1 MPVDKTKTILDRL
14 PAAVRHAL
22 LLFIGAL
29 LSWAAT
35 AVAGIEIADNPIL
48 TGVIVSAGT
57 SLIATATLWF
67 SKLTK
72 QYGVGADSVE

>member
-1 MPVDKTKTILDRL
+1 MNNAKAILDRL

-35 AVAGIEIADNPIL
+35 AVAGITIQDNPIL
-48 TGVIVSAGT
+48 TGVLVSAGT
-57 SLIATATLWF
+57 SIVGTATLWF
-67 SKLTK
+67 TKLTE
-72 QYGVGADSVE
+72 QYGVGSSSGE